1 VPEESELTSSEAIAG
16 VALEGPAGS
25 PGPLPGRRDDEAGLP
40 PDPPLPGSLVQGVDI
55 PALLALGG
63 SANLAIYAITLL
75 AGLLPLRPFD
85 PVWQGAAV
93 ALCVNNGGFA
103 LMGLL
108 LIQLAAYL
116 DPSNDDLQL
125 RSRRHRHRAA
135 VAAVA
140 FLLLIPLQG
149 FASWRQVVDHDRE
162 QARNRM
168 AAERTFS
175 EISRAVTTSASVPQL
190 AGRLESLKAGRIS
203 QQDFN
208 RPLAE
213 LQQEV
218 LAGIRAARL
227 QLGERINPLGAN
239 EIWAIV
245 QESLRRIAMALI
257 LAVFFAG
264 SSQLPGSQLSLL
276 GSFNAV
282 LDEGFQRRLQARH
295 DRRRRRE
302 ERIRFRDHLEAEARA
317 RQEQETPPDPRLDF
331 AHQAQDLLLH
341 TLLLQH
347 GVPLSNGE
355 AFERPRSERIGSAES
370 RLINRSEQDPPESPQ
385 ERAARPP
392 LLRFVSSQDPGLQLE
407 AQLLPDGS
415 GSLLRFNR
423 PVRPLSFSLG
433 PLPNRGEAS
442 SFSIAQAEHLAEQG
456 PMAWWEDFDYPL
468 AAPFPLE
475 PGMPL
480 EMLGAAP
487 EGLLHGHNPH
497 GLLPIALLKVEEP
510 RPGFLQVLAEEW
522 QIWRGRLGGRRSS

>member
-1 VPEESELTSSEAIAG
+1 
-16 VALEGPAGS
+16 
-25 PGPLPGRRDDEAGLP
+25 
-40 PDPPLPGSLVQGVDI
+40 
-55 PALLALGG
+55 
-63 SANLAIYAITLL
+63 
-75 AGLLPLRPFD
+75 
-85 PVWQGAAV
+85 
-93 ALCVNNGGFA
+93 
-103 LMGLL
+103 
-108 LIQLAAYL
+108 
-116 DPSNDDLQL
+116 
-125 RSRRHRHRAA
+125 
-135 VAAVA
+135 
-140 FLLLIPLQG
+140 
-149 FASWRQVVDHDRE
+149 
-162 QARNRM
+162 
-168 AAERTFS
+168 
-175 EISRAVTTSASVPQL
+175 
-190 AGRLESLKAGRIS
+190 
-203 QQDFN
+203 
-208 RPLAE
+208 
-213 LQQEV
+213 
-218 LAGIRAARL
+218 
-227 QLGERINPLGAN
+227 
-239 EIWAIV
+239 
-245 QESLRRIAMALI
+245 
-257 LAVFFAG
+257 
-264 SSQLPGSQLSLL
+264 LPGSQLSLL